1 MMRIDP
7 DVLEVIGSATAKGPA
22 LYLPGQLDIK
32 LYQRV
37 NLALGAVGGKWSRSK
52 QAHLFPVDAADA
64 VALLL
69 NTGEVTTDDERGW
82 YPTPAPIVDRLLE
95 LADLTPG
102 YEVLEPSAGRGAIA
116 GPAAARGALVDCVEL
131 DPSRA
136 DHIRAGGYARSV
148 TTADFLAVPVN
159 RQYQRVIMNPPFAD
173 RQDIRHVERALR
185 FLQPGGLLVAVM
197 FGSLTFRQDRTSR
210 DFLARVR
217 EARGTVAELPD
228 DAFPA
233 LRIRTV
239 VAVIPVREAPAAP
252 RFNRHAPRP
261 EDFNVRPQT
270 AQQALFF
277 TDDPTQHG
285 SAPLD
290 GYGGG
295 ESPHGHRDHSSE

>member
-1 MMRIDP
+1 M
-7 DVLEVIGSATAKGPA
+7 
-22 LYLPGQLDIK
+22 
-32 LYQRV
+32 
-37 NLALGAVGGKWSRSK
+37 
-52 QAHLFPVDAADA
+52 
-64 VALLL
+64 
-69 NTGEVTTDDERGW
+69 
-82 YPTPAPIVDRLLE
+82 
-95 LADLTPG
+95 
-102 YEVLEPSAGRGAIA
+102 
-116 GPAAARGALVDCVEL
+116 
-131 DPSRA
+131 
-136 DHIRAGGYARSV
+136 
-148 TTADFLAVPVN
+148 N

>member
-116 GPAAARGALVDCVEL
+116 GPAAARSSTA
-131 DPSRA
+131 SNSTRA
-136 DHIRAGGYARSV
+136 AP
-148 TTADFLAVPVN
+148 TT
-159 RQYQRVIMNPPFAD
+159 
-173 RQDIRHVERALR
+173 
-185 FLQPGGLLVAVM
+185 
-197 FGSLTFRQDRTSR
+197 S
-210 DFLARVR
+210 
-217 EARGTVAELPD
+217 
-228 DAFPA
+228 
-233 LRIRTV
+233 
-239 VAVIPVREAPAAP
+239 APAATP
-252 RFNRHAPRP
+252 A
-261 EDFNVRPQT
+261 VSPQ
-270 AQQALFF
+270 
-277 TDDPTQHG
+277 PT
-285 SAPLD
+285 SW
-290 GYGGG
+290 
-295 ESPHGHRDHSSE
+295 RCR